1 MLTNTLYRPVTR
13 IKMSPFRPSWA
24 PMVHRAVAARAQ
36 AGERVVKVA
45 HILLNEGQNDLADEL
60 EGKLIAGTA
69 AFDEMARQ
77 HSKCSSAKKGGEL
90 GWLSRGTF
98 FPQFEAAAFAA
109 PLGGLARAIT
119 GRGLHLIKVLG
130 ERYQSSVQQ
139 MPAEELAELLTN
151 PALREDVQL
160 VDVREEWEWQTAR
173 ISGFQLLPLNS
184 ISSWA
189 PNIRSVLDP
198 EKEVV
203 VLCHHGVRSMQVA
216 QFLVQE
222 GFTNV
227 KNVTGGIDSYSRV
240 DPSVPFY

>member
-1 MLTNTLYRPVTR
+1 MLSNSLCRPVTCF
-13 IKMSPFRPSWA
+13 KMSPFRPSWA
-24 PMVHRAVAARAQ
+24 PMAHRAIAAHAQ
-36 AGERVVKVA
+36 SGERVIKVA
-45 HILLNEGQNDLADEL
+45 HILLNEGQTDLADDI

-69 AFDEMARQ
+69 SFDDMAQQ
-77 HSKCSSAKKGGEL
+77 HSKCSSAKRGGEL

-109 PLGGLARAIT
+109 PLGALARATT
-119 GRGLHLIKVLG
+119 GRGLHIIKVLG
-130 ERYQSSVQQ
+130 ERYQSLVQQ
-139 MPAEELAELLTN
+139 IAAEELAEVLTN

-173 ISGFQLLPLNS
+173 IPGFQLLPLS
-184 ISSWA
+184 DFSSWA

-198 EKEVV
+198 KKEVV
-203 VLCHHGVRSMQVA
+203 VLCHHGVRSMQMA

-227 KNVTGGIDSYSRV
+227 KNVTGGIDSFSRV
-240 DPSVPFY
+240 DPSVPLY